1 MALSGSFGTDFSGG
15 YRLQVDWSATQD
27 IANNTSTV
35 MSRLY
40 LISKGS
46 SWTINSSA
54 SKYVELNIYTG
65 ANNVSSNTIG
75 GLASLGGNQ
84 KKEIFWHQITVNH
97 DSDGSK
103 GITIFGIFDINVTLN
118 GSYVGRVST
127 SSYIQLDTIPRSSTL
142 TTAPDITAGRDHTFS
157 INRYSSEFDHK
168 VRLYVN
174 EVLISELNGQTTGG
188 TFQFSDAQ
196 VYTMYQQLNKS
207 TSKSCRINLQTFRYG
222 TYIGENNYYGT
233 CYNWGG
239 GVVTFNTFNF
249 GDNLNINISGHPK
262 MKHTVKFYFDGTLIK
277 TLTNMP
283 TGGSTVTWTPSEVNA
298 MLAEIPNGMGGSG
311 EAIVT
316 SYWVNGGSSIG
327 VWADIASG
335 YWANA
340 GSKAR
345 PPKFTG
351 NFTYRDTLTTGINT
365 VGITGNNQYIIQ
377 GKSTVLVELL
387 TANKAESQDS
397 ATMSEY
403 VATLNGVERRA
414 PFSATGTV
422 TFDFGTV
429 SAGSNSTLTV
439 KAVDS
444 RGLSTPMSKIVNII
458 PYSLPTVTADVV
470 RRNNFETS
478 TTIPCSGTMSDLN
491 VGGTK
496 KNAVSSIQLRY
507 KETIGGT
514 FTSWENFVFA
524 STVPTYSCTTLTKN
538 LDNTKA
544 WTLEIKV
551 TDKLGTTT
559 VTRTVS
565 AGSPIFFIDWEKKTL
580 GINKFPTSAN
590 NALEIAGHLDVD
602 GIVRVKQDQWVSSG
616 GAHGLDMRNSDI
628 KGANAIYFNDDSSA
642 SDEGINFLKTGK
654 AVGSTNIADY
664 DNFCIVDGAMKWNGQ
679 NILYQFTGT
688 GNIRFGGDFYSQ
700 NSGGIWFDQFGNI
713 KGQPN
718 AGAGNSWSLKDADG
732 RNRFLTYIGKGS
744 TGSTE
749 ISAYTSGIDLY
760 QDGYKVA
767 MFYSSNYG
775 INRILQLGDGSGLMK
790 WQASAGRFE
799 FRRSDDMDWCKLS
812 GTWVDP
818 SSRSYKKNIELYEE
832 SAIDIIMNASPVTY
846 HFKSQDDTEKKRV
859 GLIAEDAPYIVQ
871 ADEDGTGIDTYGMV
885 TVSWKGIQENTL
897 DIRDLHKE
905 VAELKK
911 EIKLLKNNKGE
922 M

>member
-1 MALSGSFGTDFSGG
+1 MALSGSFGTDFSGNQYGGG
-15 YRLQVDWSATQD
+15 YRLQVEWSATQN
-27 IANNTSTV
+27 IANNTSTI
-35 MSRLY
+35 MTRLY

-54 SKYVELNIYTG
+54 SKYVEINING
-65 ANNVSSNTIG
+65 NISSNNIA

-84 KKEIFWHQITVNH
+84 KKEVFWHQVTVSH
-97 DSDGSK
+97 ESDGTK
-103 GITIFGIFDINVTLN
+103 GLNLYGRLDVNVTLS
-118 GSYVGRVST
+118 GVYYGKIDCSQWIT
-127 SSYIQLDTIPRSSTL
+127 LDTIPRSSTL

-188 TFQFSDAQ
+188 TFQFTDAQ
-196 VYTMYQQLNKS
+196 VYTMYQQLNKT

-222 TYIGENNYYGT
+222 TYIGENNYNGT

-283 TGGSTVTWTPSEVNA
+283 TGGSTVTWTTSEVNA

-345 PPKFTG
+345 PPVFAG
-351 NFTYRDTLTTGINT
+351 NYTYKDTNATT
-365 VGITGNNQYIIQ
+365 VAITTNNQHVIQ
-377 GKSTVLVELL
+377 GKSTVQVEIL
-387 TANKAESQDS
+387 TGNKATSQDYS
-397 ATMSEY
+397 SMVEY
-403 VATLNGVERRA
+403 VATLNGVEKRVA
-414 PFSATGTV
+414 HSATATM
-422 TFDFGTV
+422 TIDFGTV
-429 SAGSNSTLTV
+429 SAGGNSTLTV

-444 RGLSTPMSKIVNII
+444 RGLSTSVSKTVTIL
-458 PYSLPTVTADVV
+458 PYSLPTITADVV

-478 TTIPCSGTMSDLN
+478 TTIPCSGTMSSLN
-491 VGGTK
+491 A
-496 KNAVSSIQLRY
+496 KNAVSSVQLRY

-544 WTLEIKV
+544 WTLEVKV

-602 GIVRVKQDQWVSSG
+602 GIVRVKQDQWMSSS

-628 KGANAIYFNDDSSA
+628 KGLNAIYFNDDSGA
-642 SDEGINFLKTGK
+642 SDEGLNFLKTGK
-654 AVGSTNIADY
+654 AVGSTAIADY
-664 DNFCIVDGAMKWNGQ
+664 DNFCVVDGGLRLNQRTMFWQEGGV
-679 NILYQFTGT
+679 TSS
-688 GNIRFGGDFYSQ
+688 NIRFGGDAYSYA
-700 NSGGIWFDQFGNI
+700 SGGTIFDIWGNI
-713 KGQPN
+713 KGQPT
-718 AGAGNSWSLKDADG
+718 AGSSNTFSIQDADG
-732 RNRFLTYIGKGS
+732 RTKFICPIGKGG
-744 TGSTE
+744 TGATE
-749 ISAYTSGIDLY
+749 LHAHTGGIKFHHNGLNTWNLWNSGGGAYVHFDMGA
-760 QDGYKVA
+760 G
-767 MFYSSNYG
+767 
-775 INRILQLGDGSGLMK
+775 RMK
-790 WQASAGRFE
+790 WNGDNATFE
-799 FRRSDDMDWCKLS
+799 FLNQSGGWAKVYGDWN
-812 GTWVDP
+812 
-818 SSRSYKKNIELYEE
+818 SSSTRDVKKNIETYDDSALTMIKSTPTYQYHYLTDEDNRKKRLGLIVEE
-832 SAIDIIMNASPVTY
+832 SPKAVVSEDE
-846 HFKSQDDTEKKRV
+846 KSIEMYSMTTLLWK
-859 GLIAEDAPYIVQ
+859 AVQ
-871 ADEDGTGIDTYGMV
+871 ELSTKVDNL
-885 TVSWKGIQENTL
+885 ENRITM
-897 DIRDLHKE
+897 R
-905 VAELKK
+905 
-911 EIKLLKNNKGE
+911 
-922 M
+922 